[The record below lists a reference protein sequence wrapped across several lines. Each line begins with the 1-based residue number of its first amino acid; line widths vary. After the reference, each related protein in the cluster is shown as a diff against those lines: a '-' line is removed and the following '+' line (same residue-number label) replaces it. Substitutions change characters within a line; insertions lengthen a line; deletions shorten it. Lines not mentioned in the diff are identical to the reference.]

1 MDLKDQRYL
10 LGIAR
15 QALEHFFETQ
25 SKITIDESTLH
36 SPFLK
41 EKRGVF
47 VTLYKHEELRGCI
60 GYIEPIEKLYKAVR
74 ENILSAAFDDPRFEP
89 LEKDELKDI
98 HIEISVLTIPKKL
111 EYNAPTDLLKK
122 LRPLVDGVIIE
133 KGDYSA
139 TYLPQVWEESFRKED
154 FLSSLCVKA
163 GLGEDEWEQG
173 HLVVYTYSADIF
185 HE

>member
-15 QALEHFFETQ
+15 QALEHFFETR

-60 GYIEPIEKLYKAVR
+60 GYI
-74 ENILSAAFDDPRFEP
+74 EP

-139 TYLPQVWEESFRKED
+139 TYLPQVWEEFFRKED